1 MVEIGIFKLWVEN
14 QGQWPKLSGKIPNIL
29 KLAKTSQ
36 FPGIVRFPDFQFP
49 NSRNVGNLKFW
60 VENQGQWP
68 KLSGKNSP
76 YFEIGQN

>member
-1 MVEIGIFKLWVEN
+1 MIYVEFVNFMIF
-14 QGQWPKLSGKIPNIL
+14 LSIDLTSDYIL
-29 KLAKTSQ
+29 RVYWLQDKFKFLMDWKS
-36 FPGIVRFPDFQFP
+36 PDFQFP
-49 NSRNVGNLKFW
+49 DYRKVGNLKFW